1 MTYEEARVLLE
12 ATATNLLGDSC
23 SIEDERIRK
32 LMLRKYDAID
42 LAIEALKKQIPTTVK
57 KDEVDCRGYTDL
69 FICGKCGTYIQTPL
83 LTKNCEYNYCPWCG
97 NRLERVK

>member
-1 MTYEEARVLLE
+1 MTYEKAIEVIKKNKPTSDPRLCGQELCLACDIAME
-12 ATATNLLGDSC
+12 
-23 SIEDERIRK
+23 SIE
-32 LMLRKYDAID
+32 
-42 LAIEALKKQIPTTVK
+42 KQIPTTVK

-97 NRLERVK
+97 NRLE